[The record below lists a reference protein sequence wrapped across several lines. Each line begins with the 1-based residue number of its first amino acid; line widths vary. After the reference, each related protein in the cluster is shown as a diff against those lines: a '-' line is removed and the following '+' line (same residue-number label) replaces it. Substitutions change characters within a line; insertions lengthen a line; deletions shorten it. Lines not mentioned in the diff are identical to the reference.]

1 MASPGPIFKKSDDS
15 HSCAAYPLCSILKSA
30 MGANTLLSPGGLHSR
45 GRRFSS
51 LSLRGGESQQAT
63 EYDSIKAKIKAR
75 RGSSIACLSN
85 GSSLTDN
92 DPRNARC
99 DNDFGVA
106 HKYSSNEVTTAEAA
120 ANLRRKPSA
129 ARRYN
134 RTSSGAMRNIQTSD
148 GGSPNEIAFLSGAS
162 SENINIASLRCSSR
176 SDSCPSLT
184 RLPPVKTTT
193 GVAVSSLD
201 ESSMSSLMPSAAG
214 ASFSPPAAMLAE
226 SPKSSVSYR
235 RLTRNSA
242 EFLEPLD
249 GDRLKGT
256 PITPRKAS
264 HVSASGIIDS
274 PSGRST
280 QAARLSSSPSPF
292 DHYEIDASADYDEDN
307 SQSPS
312 NSVADGRM
320 PTFIGIVNSRRR
332 LQPLTDDDNTLQNL
346 SDQVSSHKPRII
358 QRSESSVTTGDA
370 FGRSASSFFAGETS
384 SSPQKHSILAPRRS
398 VTFTKAPDASSGIAT
413 SPVSLRE
420 DNHSVSPS
428 PSSGGSF
435 TLLEQRIRWIN
446 YNGDDGGAG
455 DREVGVE
462 DPRKVRIRAAV
473 NHCRC
478 AANHCR
484 RRIYDVLRICALQLI
499 MYAVTVY

>member
-1 MASPGPIFKKSDDS
+1 
-15 HSCAAYPLCSILKSA
+15 

-45 GRRFSS
+45 GRRSSS
-51 LSLRGGESQQAT
+51 LSMRGESQQAT
-63 EYDSIKAKIKAR
+63 EYDSINAKIKAR
-75 RGSSIACLSN
+75 RSSSIACLSN
-85 GSSLTDN
+85 GSSTDN
-92 DPRNARC
+92 EPRNARC

-106 HKYSSNEVTTAEAA
+106 HNKDSNKVTTADA

-134 RTSSGAMRNIQTSD
+134 RTSSGAMLNIQTSD
-148 GGSPNEIAFLSGAS
+148 GSPNEIAFLSGAS

-193 GVAVSSLD
+193 GVTASSVG
-201 ESSMSSLMPSAAG
+201 ESSMSPLMSATG

-226 SPKSSVSYR
+226 SPNSSVSYR
-235 RLTRNSA
+235 RRTRNSA
-242 EFLEPLD
+242 EFYLEPLD

-274 PSGRST
+274 PSARST
-280 QAARLSSSPSPF
+280 QAARLSSSPYSPF
-292 DHYEIDASADYDEDN
+292 DHYDIDAADDEDK
-307 SQSPS
+307 SQYKS
-312 NSVADGRM
+312 NSVAGGRM
-320 PTFIGIVNSRRR
+320 QPTFIGSINIRRR
-332 LQPLTDDDNTLQNL
+332 LQPLTDDNNTSQNL
-346 SDQVSSHKPRII
+346 ADLVSSHKPRII
-358 QRSESSVTTGDA
+358 QRSESTVTTSDA
-370 FGRSASSFFAGETS
+370 VGRSASSFFAGEA
-384 SSPQKHSILAPRRS
+384 SPLEKHRILAPRRS
-398 VTFTKAPDASSGIAT
+398 VTFTTASDASSGIAT

-420 DNHSVSPS
+420 DNHSVPPS

-446 YNGDDGGAG
+446 YNGDDGAD

-462 DPRKVRIRAAV
+462 DPRKVRIRAPCC
-473 NHCRC
+473 HLMSKCGESFS
-478 AANHCR
+478 
-484 RRIYDVLRICALQLI
+484 L
-499 MYAVTVY
+499 

>member
-1 MASPGPIFKKSDDS
+1 
-15 HSCAAYPLCSILKSA
+15 
-30 MGANTLLSPGGLHSR
+30 MGANTLLSPAGLHSR

-51 LSLRGGESQQAT
+51 LSLRGESQQAT

-85 GSSLTDN
+85 GSSTDN
-92 DPRNARC
+92 DP
-99 DNDFGVA
+99 
-106 HKYSSNEVTTAEAA
+106 
-120 ANLRRKPSA
+120 

-134 RTSSGAMRNIQTSD
+134 RTSSGAMPNIQTSD
-148 GGSPNEIAFLSGAS
+148 SGSPNEIAFLSGAS
-162 SENINIASLRCSSR
+162 SEHINIDSLRCSSR

-193 GVAVSSLD
+193 GVTASSLD
-201 ESSMSSLMPSAAG
+201 ESSRSSLMPSAAG

-249 GDRLKGT
+249 GGRLKGT

-280 QAARLSSSPSPF
+280 QAACLSSSPSFF
-292 DHYEIDASADYDEDN
+292 DHYEIDAADDEDK
-307 SQSPS
+307 SQSQN
-312 NSVADGRM
+312 NSVAGGRM
-320 PTFIGIVNSRRR
+320 QPTFIGFINSRRR
-332 LQPLTDDDNTLQNL
+332 LQPLTDDNNTSQHL
-346 SDQVSSHKPRII
+346 SDQVSSYKPRII
-358 QRSESSVTTGDA
+358 QRSESSVTTRDA
-370 FGRSASSFFAGETS
+370 VSGSASSFPAGEST
-384 SSPQKHSILAPRRS
+384 SSPQKHRIRAPRRS
-398 VTFTKAPDASSGIAT
+398 VSFTKASDASSSIAA

-435 TLLEQRIRWIN
+435 ALLEQRIRVWGFGIN
-446 YNGDDGGAG
+446 NGDDDGATD

-462 DPRKVRIRAAV
+462 DPRKVRIRA
-473 NHCRC
+473 HCYHLLSKC
-478 AANHCR
+478 GESFSS
-484 RRIYDVLRICALQLI
+484 
-499 MYAVTVY
+499 